1 MASLCLD
8 DKYVQVFIRPR
19 LLGANKE
26 LTSPGPAAPCDGND
40 GEIPAQEMVVMVPGA
55 TLS

>member
-55 TLS
+55 ALS